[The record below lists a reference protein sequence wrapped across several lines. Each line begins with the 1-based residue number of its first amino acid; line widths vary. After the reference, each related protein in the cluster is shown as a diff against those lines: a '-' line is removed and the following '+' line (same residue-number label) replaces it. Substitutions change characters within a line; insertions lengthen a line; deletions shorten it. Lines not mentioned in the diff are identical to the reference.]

1 MHLADLDSYI
11 GMQREVDLKYA
22 DRNAWMK
29 SSLSNIA
36 NSGKFS
42 SDRTIAEYA
51 KEIWN
56 VKACHVEK

>member
-1 MHLADLDSYI
+1 MHLADFESYI
-11 GMQREVDLKYA
+11 EVQKAVDKKYA

-29 SSLSNIA
+29 SSLMNIA

-51 KEIWN
+51 NEIWN
-56 VKACHVEK
+56 IKACHVEK